1 MDASTS
7 DIGTFLNRAEKSVS
21 SVFPC
26 FWEAAGLRSFAF
38 FRFCAGIA
46 DWGAVDGGGKTSAS
60 ASLGGGCRLGMRE
73 KGWKVSAKESYSL
86 IGDRVPKLIGE
97 RIKPRPEHDVGECD
111 GYETGTFSEQYNC
124 KRSAIGGRSAT
135 IIVI

>member
-1 MDASTS
+1 M
-7 DIGTFLNRAEKSVS
+7 
-21 SVFPC
+21 
-26 FWEAAGLRSFAF
+26 
-38 FRFCAGIA
+38 
-46 DWGAVDGGGKTSAS
+46 DGGGKTSAS

-111 GYETGTFSEQYNC
+111 GLIMRPA
-124 KRSAIGGRSAT
+124 RSVKDNTTARDPR
-135 IIVI
+135 